1 MHPHLPVALPLP
13 LTPII
18 LMRFHWEGVALVLH
32 IVLFYMLN
40 IYTIDEYFN
49 HYSTMKCGHIVVQL
63 SGLSILEH
71 FNILNKLCIYYT
83 FTPLP

>member
-32 IVLFYMLN
+32 IVLFYVLN
-40 IYTIDEYFN
+40 VYTI
-49 HYSTMKCGHIVVQL
+49 M
-63 SGLSILEH
+63 
-71 FNILNKLCIYYT
+71 NILTIKVQ
-83 FTPLP
+83 